1 MDAILVGKC
10 KVKLILI
17 IKFEMHQ
24 TKENKLIL
32 VNQLFH
38 KTPRYK
44 RVGNRRL
51 INLIPNLYLLH

>member
-1 MDAILVGKC
+1 MNSVYMDAILVDKC

-44 RVGNRRL
+44 RVDN
-51 INLIPNLYLLH
+51 N